1 MDSIIELLPEVVTLK
16 DGTRIGLETAEAIM
30 DTLHNFVHERP
41 LDFIH
46 IAKLIQKKYLR
57 AARRELARCFRG
69 YPDTVDALFAV
80 LQSALVMD
88 EQAAHLEMPYHVGES
103 FIDTGGI
110 YDQAL
115 NAAAHD
121 LADKIIELIRNLAG
135 PRTPMWL
142 EDRRKTMPKLEEFG
156 LCCDRGLYLIVN
168 TYGITHTLVTP
179 WGSWCFAEVTQS
191 PWKFLGI
198 NDDTEKPDFYQTTTE
213 QLELRVEYIS
223 KTRYD
228 KMYALLAMGGKI
240 LPEPRG
246 VAWADKEDD
255 GKAQHL
261 ISLWQH
267 NAAWI
272 DPRRFF

>member
-16 DGTRIGLETAEAIM
+16 NGTRIGLETAEAIM
-30 DTLHNFVHERP
+30 DTLHDFARERP

-57 AARRELARCFRG
+57 AARRELVRCFWD
-69 YPDTVDALFAV
+69 YSDAVDTLFAV

-88 EQAAHLEMPYHVGES
+88 EQAAHLEMPYHVGNS

-110 YDQAL
+110 YDQVL
-115 NAAAHD
+115 NEATHN
-121 LADKIIELIRNLAG
+121 LADKIVELIPNLAG
-135 PRTPMWL
+135 SQTHMWFS
-142 EDRRKTMPKLEEFG
+142 DRRETVPKLGEFG
-156 LCCDRGLYLIVN
+156 LRCDRGLYLIVN
-168 TYGITHTLVTP
+168 AYGIAHTLVTP
-179 WGSWCFAEVTQS
+179 WGSWCFAEVAQS
-191 PWKFLGI
+191 PWKFLDM
-198 NDDTEKPDFYQTTTE
+198 NTNAEKLNFWRATTE
-213 QLELRVEYIS
+213 QLKLRVEYIS

-228 KMYALLAMGGKI
+228 KMYALLAMGEKT

-246 VAWADKEDD
+246 VAWADEED
-255 GKAQHL
+255 GSKTQHL